1 MPAEVKRVQAGVYLM
16 FLGGNVDEPSLTA
29 AVERASQAAQADNA
43 PASAWVLDPI
53 QLYNPLKVARLLPKL
68 VPADTTHIVLVGN
81 TRSGAVL
88 AERLAQKLP
97 HVTIDATATQPQATN
112 RARDLL
118 GLGPAEAPTCDYL

>member
-1 MPAEVKRVQAGVYLM
+1 MPAEVKRVQSGVYLM
-16 FLGGNVDEPSLTA
+16 FLGGNVDEPELSAAAERATTA
-29 AVERASQAAQADNA
+29 AEADSATAA
-43 PASAWVLDPI
+43 AWVVDPV
-53 QLYNPLKVARLLPKL
+53 QLYNPLKAAGVLPKL
-68 VPADTTHIVLVGN
+68 VPAGVTHLVIVGN

-97 HVTIDATATQPQATN
+97 HVTIAATDTQPQATE

>member
-1 MPAEVKRVQAGVYLM
+1 MPAEVKRVQSGVYLL
-16 FLGGNVDEPSLTA
+16 FLGGNVDEPELA
-29 AVERASQAAQADNA
+29 AAAERAAGAAEADSA
-43 PASAWVLDPI
+43 AASAWVLDPI

-68 VPADTTHIVLVGN
+68 VPANTTHLVIVGN

-97 HVTIDATATQPQATN
+97 AVTVAASETQPKASE
-112 RARDLL
+112 RARELL